1 MKKLV
6 ILSGAIAAVAA
17 TVASAT
23 IILSS
28 EKQVQLERAARLETL
43 SVTAVKNGD
52 YELACKA
59 QREVVNALYLA
70 RVKGKDLVGTA
81 DTQREEFCR
90 KAQVSSMN
98 EQRFFA
104 G

>member
-6 ILSGAIAAVAA
+6 LLSGAIAAIAA

-28 EKQVQLERAARLETL
+28 EKQVQLERATRLSTL

-70 RVKGKDLVGTA
+70 QVKGQDLIGTA
-81 DTQREEFCR
+81 DQQRVEFCQ
-90 KAQVSSMN
+90 KAHVSSMN

>member
-1 MKKLV
+1 MKKLAL
-6 ILSGAIAAVAA
+6 ISGVIAAVAA

-28 EKQVQLERAARLETL
+28 EKQSQFERATRLSIL
-43 SVTAVKNGD
+43 SVVAVKNGD

-70 RVKGKDLVGTA
+70 RVKGQDLIGTA
-81 DTQREEFCR
+81 DAQRLEFCQ
-90 KAQVSSMN
+90 KAHVSSMN

>member
-6 ILSGAIAAVAA
+6 IGTAILAAVAT

-23 IILSS
+23 IILSND
-28 EKQVQLERAARLETL
+28 KQVQLERAARLSTL
-43 SVTAVKNGD
+43 STTAVKNGD

-59 QREVVNALYLA
+59 QREVVDALYLA
-70 RVKGKDLVGTA
+70 RVKGKDLIGTA
-81 DTQREEFCR
+81 DQQRVDFCQ
-90 KAQVSSMN
+90 KANRSAANAS
-98 EQRFFA
+98 RYFA

>member
-6 ILSGAIAAVAA
+6 LLSGAIAAIAA

-28 EKQVQLERAARLETL
+28 EKQVQLERATRLSTL
-43 SVTAVKNGD
+43 SVVAVKNGD

-70 RVKGKDLVGTA
+70 RVKGEDLVGTA
-81 DTQREEFCR
+81 DQQRVEFCQ
-90 KAQVSSMN
+90 KAHVSSMN

>member
-6 ILSGAIAAVAA
+6 IISGAIAAVAA

-28 EKQVQLERAARLETL
+28 EKQVQFERATRLSSL

-52 YELACKA
+52 YDLACKA

-81 DTQREEFCR
+81 DAQRLEFCR

>member
-1 MKKLV
+1 MKKLAL
-6 ILSGAIAAVAA
+6 ISGAIAAVAA

-28 EKQVQLERAARLETL
+28 EKQVQLERATRLSTL
-43 SVTAVKNGD
+43 SVVAVKNGD

-70 RVKGKDLVGTA
+70 RVKGQDLIGTA
-81 DTQREEFCR
+81 DAQRLEFCQ
-90 KAQVSSMN
+90 KAHVSSMN

>member
-6 ILSGAIAAVAA
+6 IVSAIAAAVAT
-17 TVASAT
+17 TVASAA
-23 IILSS
+23 IILSNG
-28 EKQVQLERAARLETL
+28 KQVQLERATRLSTL
-43 SVTAVKNGD
+43 STVAVKNGD

-59 QREVVNALYLA
+59 QREVVDALYLA
-70 RVKGKDLVGTA
+70 HVRGKDLIGTA
-81 DTQREEFCR
+81 DQQRVDFCQ
-90 KAQVSSMN
+90 KAHISSMN

>member
-1 MKKLV
+1 MKKLAL
-6 ILSGAIAAVAA
+6 ISGVIAAVAA

-28 EKQVQLERAARLETL
+28 EKQVQLERATRLSTL
-43 SVTAVKNGD
+43 SVVAVKNGD

-70 RVKGKDLVGTA
+70 RVKGQDLIGTA
-81 DTQREEFCR
+81 DAQRLEFCQ
-90 KAQVSSMN
+90 KAHVSSMN

>member
-6 ILSGAIAAVAA
+6 IITAIAAAVAT

-23 IILSS
+23 IILSKD
-28 EKQVQLERAARLETL
+28 KQAQFERATRLSSL
-43 SVTAVKNGD
+43 SVVAVKNGD

-70 RVKGKDLVGTA
+70 RVKGQDLIGTA
-81 DTQREEFCR
+81 DQQRVEFCQ
-90 KAQVSSMN
+90 KAHISSMN